1 MFHCHIVVIRLLFS
15 HKKIKEL
22 KNMKKVSLLVALML
36 AIFSVSFAQ
45 TATAQ
50 TPVPPEKTWTKGDGG
65 GHRGEG
71 LKKKLGLTDDQ
82 AAKLK
87 ATHADFKAQG
97 AAIRANTSLSK
108 DDRKSQMAALKTSRD
123 QAIQGILTPTQFTQ
137 YTQMLEQGK
146 EKMKEKR
153 MEKKQNKN

>member
-1 MFHCHIVVIRLLFS
+1 
-15 HKKIKEL
+15 
-22 KNMKKVSLLVALML
+22 MKKVSLLVALML
-36 AIFSVSFAQ
+36 TIFSVSFAQ
-45 TATAQ
+45 TATAP
-50 TPVPPEKTWTKGDGG
+50 TPVSPEKNWTKGNGG

-82 AAKLK
+82 EAKMK
-87 ATHADFKAQG
+87 ANHADFKSKAQ
-97 AAIRANTSLSK
+97 AIRANTSLSK
-108 DDRKSQMAALKTSRD
+108 VDRKSQMAALKTSRD